1 MLSINKIFNE
11 DCVTGLQKINDST
24 IDFVVTS
31 PPYNVNLNYN
41 SYEDNKPY
49 IDYLAWL
56 TQIFSQC
63 YRVLREDGRMAIN
76 IGDAKNGAIPTHSD
90 IIQMC
95 KGIGFDVLT
104 TIIWNKNT
112 TNNRTAWGSF
122 MSPSAPSF
130 PRCFEYILMFR
141 KSNKLTHKGEP
152 TISKEEFIK
161 WSNGTWSFNTEKVK
175 SIGHPACFPI
185 ELPTRCIKMLT
196 YKNDI
201 VLDRT

>member
-104 TIIWNKNT
+104 TIIWNKNV
-112 TNNRTAWGSF
+112 A
-122 MSPSAPSF
+122 
-130 PRCFEYILMFR
+130 
-141 KSNKLTHKGEP
+141 K
-152 TISKEEFIK
+152 
-161 WSNGTWSFNTEKVK
+161 SFN
-175 SIGHPACFPI
+175 
-185 ELPTRCIKMLT
+185 
-196 YKNDI
+196 I
-201 VLDRT
+201 VNIINYVN